1 MISWLSALA
10 LLAAAAA
17 AAVFASASLISPS
30 PSSPLPPPP
39 PHPQSQLSSSLS
51 SSPASSTWSNSSP
64 RYDEETP
71 VAVATFG
78 AASSDIKSS
87 IVELVPSETS
97 SLQPLDLSIRNKRHR
112 EKEPQEELTNH
123 DVKQASS
130 SSQEPSK
137 SLVEISR
144 QEQTSNG
151 APKITNKT
159 AESNKFA
166 SLKTQPPIYTNQ
178 FVIQVEGGEEEARKL
193 ALKYGFVY
201 LNHILGDYYHLEH
214 RRLSKRSLSPS
225 QDILNISIQDE
236 PKVSVQLS

>member
-10 LLAAAAA
+10 LLAAATAA
-17 AAVFASASLISPS
+17 AAVLASASLISPS
-30 PSSPLPPPP
+30 SSSS
-39 PHPQSQLSSSLS
+39 QSQLSLASPS
-51 SSPASSTWSNSSP
+51 SSSSSSSSWSNSLP

-78 AASSDIKSS
+78 AASSHIKSS

-97 SLQPLDLSIRNKRHR
+97 SIQPLDLSIRNERHQ
-112 EKEPQEELTNH
+112 EEEELTNH
-123 DVKQASS
+123 YVKQAS

-144 QEQTSNG
+144 QEETSNG

-159 AESNKFA
+159 LESNKFA
-166 SLKTQPPIYTNQ
+166 PLKTQPPVYTNQ

-214 RRLSKRSLSPS
+214 RRLSKRSLNPS
-225 QDILNISIQDE
+225 QDVLNISIQDE